1 MKLWTVWLTLISL
14 VGAFAFPATAQS
26 PGEERVLGRV
36 FVSAPAPHLGALH
49 VRPVVATGDDEEV
62 EAVELVFAPVDYAD
76 GVVTPASNTNQS
88 DRHLIGA
95 VVPTR
100 QMRRE
105 RSEEGV
111 AGDTQ
116 SIYLP
121 NGYYVISQVRY
132 RYGDSVGES
141 EVFCLSERSFV
152 FRVGMMETV
161 FMGRLPLVDPRI
173 APTNE
178 AFTPIALPQEGAR
191 ALRGWRKGGGQVTT
205 FRADPVSFTPT
216 PSMCPPESVHTA
228 GWIEATL
235 N

>member
-1 MKLWTVWLTLISL
+1 MKAVSLWVAIVCIAAAGVT
-14 VGAFAFPATAQS
+14 PAMAQS
-26 PGEERVLGRV
+26 AGDQRVLSRV

-49 VRPVVATGDDEEV
+49 VRPVVATGEAEAV
-62 EAVELVFAPVDYAD
+62 EAVELVFAPVDYVD
-76 GVVTPASNTNQS
+76 GVVTPASDSNKT

-95 VVPTR
+95 VVPTG

-105 RSEEGV
+105 RSDEGV

-132 RYGDSVGES
+132 RYGDNAEDS
-141 EVFCLSERSFV
+141 EIFCLSKRSFV

-161 FMGRLPLVDPRI
+161 FMGRLPLEDPRQS
-173 APTNE
+173 ASGE
-178 AFTPIALPQEGAR
+178 AFAPIALADEGER
-191 ALRGWRKGGGQVTT
+191 SLRGWRKGGGRVTS

-216 PSMCPPESVHTA
+216 PEICPPESVHTA
-228 GWIEATL
+228 GWIEAPS
-235 N
+235 

>member
-1 MKLWTVWLTLISL
+1 MKLFAGLMASL
-14 VGAFAFPATAQS
+14 GFGAACAGQVVAQDTNDQ
-26 PGEERVLGRV
+26 RVLSRV

-49 VRPVVATGDDEEV
+49 VRPVIAAGEADEV

-76 GVVTPASNTNQS
+76 GVVTPFANSNTS

-95 VVPTR
+95 VVPTG

-121 NGYYVISQVRY
+121 GGYYVISQVRY
-132 RYGDSVGES
+132 RYGGDAQKS
-141 EVFCLSERSFV
+141 EIFCLSERSFV

-161 FMGRLPLVDPRI
+161 FMGRLPLEDPRQ
-173 APTNE
+173 AESGEP
-178 AFTPIALPQEGAR
+178 FTPIALPAEGTK
-191 ALRGWRKGGGQVTT
+191 ALRGWRKGGGRVTS
-205 FRADPVSFTPT
+205 FRADPIAFTPN
-216 PSMCPPESVHTA
+216 PAICPPESVHTA
-228 GWIEATL
+228 GWIQAPT
-235 N
+235 